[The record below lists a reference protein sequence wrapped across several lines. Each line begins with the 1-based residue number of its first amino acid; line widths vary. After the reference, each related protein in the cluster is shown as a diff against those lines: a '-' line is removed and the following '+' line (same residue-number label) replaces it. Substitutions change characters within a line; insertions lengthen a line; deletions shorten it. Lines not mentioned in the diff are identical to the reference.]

1 MSRRSKAIK
10 RKILPDPMFKDLV
23 IARFINNM
31 MKSGK
36 KSISEGIFY
45 SAMDII
51 EQKEKGKKGQEV
63 FRQAIENVKP
73 VLEVKSRRIGGAN
86 VQVPLE
92 IRSERKEALAIRWV
106 IMNSRK
112 RSGKS
117 MSVKLADELLA
128 AYKNEGASV
137 KKKEDMH
144 KMAEANKAFAHFRF

>member
-1 MSRRSKAIK
+1 MSRRSKTIK
-10 RKILPDPMFKDLV
+10 RKILPDPLYKDMV

-45 SAMDII
+45 SALDSI
-51 EQKEKGKKGQEV
+51 EQKEKGKKGNEI

-92 IRSERKEALAIRWV
+92 IRSERKEALAIRW
-106 IMNSRK
+106 IIANSRK

-117 MSVKLADELLA
+117 MSAKLADELIA
-128 AYKNEGASV
+128 ASKNEGASI

>member
-36 KSISEGIFY
+36 KAISEGIFY

-51 EQKEKGKKGQEV
+51 EQKEKGKKGNEV

-86 VQVPLE
+86 VQVPIE
-92 IRSERKEALAIRWV
+92 IRAERKEALAIRWV
-106 IMNSRK
+106 IANSRK

-128 AYKNEGASV
+128 AFKNEGASV